1 MEISLISYLQAREE
15 SSHATVNVQITRVLI
30 ICSHAIAVAEVNC
43 MLEEFISQFQKL
55 KKCQISLHW
64 PRLVYPK
71 GEDERE
77 ESQLERGENF
87 LLQQQEYL

>member
-15 SSHATVNVQITRVLI
+15 SSHATVNVQITRVLL

-55 KKCQISLHW
+55 KKVPNLSALAKTG
-64 PRLVYPK
+64 YPK

-87 LLQQQEYL
+87 LLQKQEYL

>member
-1 MEISLISYLQAREE
+1 
-15 SSHATVNVQITRVLI
+15 
-30 ICSHAIAVAEVNC
+30 

-77 ESQLERGENF
+77 ESQLESGENF